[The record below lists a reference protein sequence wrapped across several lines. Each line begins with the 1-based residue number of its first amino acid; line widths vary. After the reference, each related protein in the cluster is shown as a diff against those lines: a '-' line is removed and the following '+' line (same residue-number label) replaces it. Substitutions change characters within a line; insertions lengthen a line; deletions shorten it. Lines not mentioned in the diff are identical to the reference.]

1 MKDNFNSTV
10 ILIPA
15 LNPNESIIKL
25 VEELKK
31 EGFFNILVINDGS
44 NEDNKKY
51 FDILKKDFK
60 INVYEHD
67 KNYGKGRALKNGIK
81 QVFNED
87 IIGVVT
93 VDADGQH
100 LVKDVKKVAK
110 KMQEGNIVLGERN
123 FKTSK
128 DVPFA
133 SRIGNSFSSLYFKLL
148 TGLYLKDTSTGLRG
162 IPKKYFELAL
172 NTDGDRYDFEIN
184 FLKEMHYNKLKFDSV
199 EIETVYENR
208 IKNYR
213 VIRDSIIIYKEFFKN
228 LISSSICAIVDILLF
243 WIFTLNINSVFLSN
257 IFARIFSGILD
268 FTLNKWWVCGKK
280 DSKKTLSEF
289 SKYTILFIIQMILNS
304 VIVTILSK
312 VFKAVVLI
320 KLVVNFILYI
330 VNFFIKNRY
339 IFI

>member
-1 MKDNFNSTV
+1 MRNNFDKIV

-15 LNPNESIIKL
+15 LNPNENIIKL
-25 VEELKK
+25 VKELK
-31 EGFFNILVINDGS
+31 EECFSNILVINDGS
-44 NEDNKKY
+44 NEENRKY
-51 FDILKKDFK
+51 FDILKKDLK
-60 INVYEHD
+60 IKVYEHE

-81 QVFNED
+81 QVFNDD

-100 LVKDVKKVAK
+100 LVKDVKNVAQ
-110 KMQEGNIVLGERN
+110 KMQDGNIVLGERN
-123 FKTSK
+123 FRNSK

-133 SRIGNSFSSLYFKLL
+133 SRIGNLFSSLYFKLL

-184 FLKEMHYNKLKFDSV
+184 FLKEMYYNKVKFDSV
-199 EIETVYENR
+199 EIEIVYENR

-228 LISSSICAIVDILLF
+228 LISSLICAVADILLF
-243 WIFTLNINSVFLSN
+243 WIFTVNINSIFLSN
-257 IFARIFSGILD
+257 IFARMISGILD
-268 FTLNKWWVCGKK
+268 FTINKWWVCGKK
-280 DSKKTLSEF
+280 DSKKTISEF
-289 SKYTILFIIQMILNS
+289 VKYAILFVVQMILNS

-312 VFKAVVLI
+312 IFRTVILI
-320 KLVVNFILYI
+320 KLIVNLLLYI
-330 VNFFIKNRY
+330 INFFIKNRY